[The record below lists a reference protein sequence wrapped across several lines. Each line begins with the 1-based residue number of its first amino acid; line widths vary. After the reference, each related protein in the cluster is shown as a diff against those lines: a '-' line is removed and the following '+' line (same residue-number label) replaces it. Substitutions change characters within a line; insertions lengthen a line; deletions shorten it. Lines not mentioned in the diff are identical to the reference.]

1 MSEKK
6 SGYLEAART
15 QRVNH
20 PLSVFAILRLH
31 RDFQNRVADIQ
42 IHVCPVVMN
51 DHDVRA
57 FGGDDAAG
65 EQKRARLVRHP
76 RDVCLS
82 HGCFLYSGMEKAHL
96 QQQVSSMT
104 SG

>member
-1 MSEKK
+1 MSGKK

-20 PLSVFAILRLH
+20 PLSVFTILRLH

-57 FGGDDAAG
+57 FGGD
-65 EQKRARLVRHP
+65 EMCI
-76 RDVCLS
+76 RDSLAV
-82 HGCFLYSGMEKAHL
+82 
-96 QQQVSSMT
+96 
-104 SG
+104 

>member
-1 MSEKK
+1 MSGKK

-57 FGGDDAAG
+57 FGCDDATGHFELTRPVLHENA
-65 EQKRARLVRHP
+65 ELSHAACAKQTLCLLYTSPSP
-76 RDVCLS
+76 RDN
-82 HGCFLYSGMEKAHL
+82 
-96 QQQVSSMT
+96 
-104 SG
+104 